1 MQGGAKII
9 SSLLIAVC
17 LIAGVIML
25 SLGIS
30 DTLELSKSTKG
41 YEITTGY
48 FSDYSLYSEGGY
60 DAARKTHTSDTY
72 SLTYNYNVDGREYTI
87 TTDYGTSF
95 VPEKGSEREIRYNP
109 DAPSEAVI
117 VGSSSGSILIFM
129 GLFFIII
136 PVIILSAML
145 GWLQRLPSRLVPAI
159 LGLILIFVSYGA
171 LYMIAGSLSPAKI
184 FKYFTVS
191 FSLPLIIP
199 IIMIAAG
206 IYLLIKGIFFSK
218 SNETE

>member
-145 GWLQRLPSRLVPAI
+145 GWLQRAGNFRAYINFCKLRRTVYDSRQ
-159 LGLILIFVSYGA
+159 LIARQNI
-171 LYMIAGSLSPAKI
+171 
-184 FKYFTVS
+184 
-191 FSLPLIIP
+191 
-199 IIMIAAG
+199 
-206 IYLLIKGIFFSK
+206 
-218 SNETE
+218 